1 MAQEPLHHWTH
12 TGNTRHSH
20 SGVHAGYSGRNL
32 RSLAGRRA
40 HRVGTATQG
49 MGRTLGERTKKKKGE
64 RERDSGSYKL
74 SFFFSAFTDPRGCNW
89 RDSCADPARSPTAF
103 QPHALLPIPRPRSCR
118 HTHPARP
125 RIVPLRTLW
134 APILT
139 QEFTR
144 VIPS

>member
-1 MAQEPLHHWTH
+1 LDSHRKHKTLSFRSACGLQWKGLTQFGGQARTQSRDGDP
-12 TGNTRHSH
+12 RH
-20 SGVHAGYSGRNL
+20 GKDL
-32 RSLAGRRA
+32 RGKD
-40 HRVGTATQG
+40 Q
-49 MGRTLGERTKKKKGE
+49 KKKR
-64 RERDSGSYKL
+64 REKEILAVINSL
-74 SFFFSAFTDPRGCNW
+74 FFFSAFTDPRGCNW

>member
-20 SGVHAGYSGRNL
+20 SGVQAGYSGRDL

-49 MGRTLGERTKKKKGE
+49 MGRTLGERTKKKG
-64 RERDSGSYKL
+64 REKEILTVINSP
-74 SFFFSAFTDPRGCNW
+74 FFFSAFTDPRGCNW

-118 HTHPARP
+118 STRPARP

-139 QEFTR
+139 QELT

>member
-1 MAQEPLHHWTH
+1 MTQEPLHHWTH

-20 SGVHAGYSGRNL
+20 SGVHAGYSGRDL

-40 HRVGTATQG
+40 QRVGTAIQG
-49 MGRTLGERTKKKKGE
+49 MERTLGERTKKKR
-64 RERDSGSYKL
+64 REKESLTVINSP
-74 SFFFSAFTDPRGCNW
+74 FFFFAFTDPRGCNW
-89 RDSCADPARSPTAF
+89 GDSCADPARSPTAF

-118 HTHPARP
+118 HTRPVRP
-125 RIVPLRTLW
+125 RIVPLLTLW
-134 APILT
+134 APMLT